1 MDDARGA
8 DDHGALGFRLR
19 LLAAAGLFSIAGALV
34 KGVSLDG
41 WQVTCF
47 RSGIAGLV
55 LFALL
60 PEARRRPSWRVIAV
74 GTVYAVTMILYV
86 LSLKLTTA
94 ASSIFL
100 QAAAPLYVL
109 LLSPWLLKE
118 KTTLPDILYMGAVA
132 AGLSAL
138 FLEMDPASAT
148 APNPPLGNL
157 LAALSGVTWA
167 GTIMSLRRLGREGHP
182 GEQAGGEVNWAPAA
196 SVWGNVIAFAVCL
209 PFALPV
215 TGSRPSDWLGVVA
228 LGVFQLGLGYYF
240 LVHGLRR
247 VPALEA
253 SLLLLL
259 EPVLNPLWAWMFH
272 GERPGAWTLA
282 GGALILLATVTRTWW
297 DAVRG

>member
-1 MDDARGA
+1 
-8 DDHGALGFRLR
+8 LGFRLR

-47 RSGIAGLV
+47 RSGIAALV

-60 PEARRRPSWRVIAV
+60 PEARRRPTWRVIAV
-74 GTVYAVTMILYV
+74 GTVYATTMILYV

-118 KTTLPDILYMGAVA
+118 KTTLPDVLYMGVLA

-167 GTIMSLRRLGREGHP
+167 GTIMSLRRLGREGQD
-182 GEQAGGEVNWAPAA
+182 GVNWAPAA
-196 SVWGNVIAFAVCL
+196 SVWGNVIAFAVSL
-209 PFALPV
+209 PLALPV
-215 TGSRPSDWLGVVA
+215 TGSRPADWLGVAA

-272 GERPGAWTLA
+272 GERPGTWTIA
-282 GGALILLATVTRTWW
+282 GGALILLATVSRTGW
-297 DAVRG
+297 DAAHA